1 MYGKP
6 SGKLVPE
13 PTTMSSAILFHW
25 ATVFPDGSA
34 AAPLRVPADAATAK
48 AIAAI
53 VRTRGIQPRRFI
65 FSSLADGG
73 QARRGRASGHP
84 YAYGVRL
91 LIQRELGR
99 TAHEIE
105 P

>member
-6 SGKLVPE
+6 SGRFVPE

-25 ATVFPDGSA
+25 ATVFPGGSA
-34 AAPLRVPADAATAK
+34 AAPLRVPADAATTN
-48 AIAAI
+48 AIAASA
-53 VRTRGIQPRRFI
+53 RTRGIQPRRLI
-65 FSSLADGG
+65 FSSFADGA
-73 QARRGRASGHP
+73 QARRGSAAGHP

-91 LIQRELGR
+91 LIQREFGR